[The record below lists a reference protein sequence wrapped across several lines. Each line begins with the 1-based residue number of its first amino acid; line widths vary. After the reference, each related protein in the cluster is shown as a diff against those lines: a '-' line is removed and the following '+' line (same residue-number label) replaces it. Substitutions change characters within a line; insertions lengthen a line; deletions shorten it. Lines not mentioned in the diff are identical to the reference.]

1 MKKTYTVNIGGLVF
15 SIDEDAFRKL
25 NGYLDELKVHLKNNP
40 GSSEIM
46 EDIERRIAELFKE
59 KLKDRKEVIGLDDV
73 EKVVGILGKPGD
85 IGEESEEDTQG
96 EKIKR
101 GMPKRLYRD
110 IDDKMIGGVC
120 SGLGYYINI
129 DPTWVRIVFVVAI
142 LLSGV
147 SAVAYLI
154 LWIVVPPANTITEK
168 LEMRGNPVN
177 LSNIENAVKEEM
189 GNMKSKFDDF
199 VDKTKDHFK
208 KKE

>member
-15 SIDEDAFRKL
+15 SIDEDAFMKL

-40 GSSEIM
+40 GRSEIM

-85 IGEESEEDTQG
+85 IGEEGEEGSQY
-96 EKIKR
+96 EKIKGGR
-101 GMPKRLYRD
+101 PKRLYRD

-129 DPTWVRIVFVVAI
+129 DPTWVRIVFAVAI
-142 LLSGV
+142 LLSGISV
-147 SAVAYLI
+147 VAYLI

-168 LEMRGNPVN
+168 LEMRGDPVN
-177 LSNIENAVKEEM
+177 LSNIENAVKDEM
-189 GNMKSKFDDF
+189 DKMKSKFEDF

-208 KKE
+208 RKT